1 MERYTIDTR
10 DVEHFEGL
18 NFNLGIGEDFATNL
32 CQEQL
37 FNNGY
42 MEKIKEEKINSIIDY
57 EKHMF
62 YPAYSIYNYAA
73 DNGNIDVNGDGI
85 VMVQT
90 GNTTGTTRQLADSDV
105 CDIQKITFS
114 IYLRE
119 RVADSNNDYGSWDP
133 TEQAYWNRWDGS
145 MTSSGMKKKVDD
157 EKSTESYGD
166 LLGYLGFTDDDV
178 FYQKNKLK
186 KSFLRI
192 SIYDS
197 PYRQTQKLLYYS
209 TLFFDTNVLY
219 KKYTNLISK
228 YPTIDDNE
236 LRVYQSTGINSSDK
250 LTALFTC
257 TPNFDNSACSDGFYL
272 YLFNTIVNGGQC
284 TPLYMKVEFNNAKYG
299 KTVPLMMPTEKT
311 GLQIIPIWSNDFPSD
326 FEVNYGNEGHTYID
340 INKLYHDL
348 YIPIFV
354 RYNNTKNRFEWF
366 IANND
371 PLIKRSNVT
380 LKLYEPRINNG
391 LVTE

>member
-114 IYLRE
+114 IYLF
-119 RVADSNNDYGSWDP
+119 S
-133 TEQAYWNRWDGS
+133 
-145 MTSSGMKKKVDD
+145 
-157 EKSTESYGD
+157 
-166 LLGYLGFTDDDV
+166 
-178 FYQKNKLK
+178 
-186 KSFLRI
+186 
-192 SIYDS
+192 
-197 PYRQTQKLLYYS
+197 
-209 TLFFDTNVLY
+209 
-219 KKYTNLISK
+219 LI
-228 YPTIDDNE
+228 N
-236 LRVYQSTGINSSDK
+236 
-250 LTALFTC
+250 
-257 TPNFDNSACSDGFYL
+257 
-272 YLFNTIVNGGQC
+272 
-284 TPLYMKVEFNNAKYG
+284 
-299 KTVPLMMPTEKT
+299 
-311 GLQIIPIWSNDFPSD
+311 
-326 FEVNYGNEGHTYID
+326 
-340 INKLYHDL
+340 
-348 YIPIFV
+348 
-354 RYNNTKNRFEWF
+354 
-366 IANND
+366 
-371 PLIKRSNVT
+371 
-380 LKLYEPRINNG
+380 
-391 LVTE
+391 